1 VNATQAAPVVVLVH
15 GLWFGAW
22 SLAVLSRRLEKA
34 GFAPLRFRY
43 RSTRASL
50 EEHAA
55 ALRHFIGPR
64 GDPELH
70 FVAHSLGGLVTL
82 RMLADNGDLPPGRVV
97 LLGSP
102 LRGSASA
109 RKSTELPGGGRLIG
123 AVRSALSSG
132 ITVPLIGRDIGMIAG
147 SRSVGLG
154 LLLGGLDGPGD
165 GTVAVSETRS
175 EGLREHRLL
184 PVTHTGMLFSKEVAR
199 EVTGF
204 LRTGNFSTS
213 T

>member
-1 VNATQAAPVVVLVH
+1 M
-15 GLWFGAW
+15 
-22 SLAVLSRRLEKA
+22 
-34 GFAPLRFRY
+34 
-43 RSTRASL
+43 
-50 EEHAA
+50 
-55 ALRHFIGPR
+55 
-64 GDPELH
+64 
-70 FVAHSLGGLVTL
+70 AHSLGGLVTL